1 MMSYFKTGFYVYN
14 VLTLVILFACLSMS
28 YLYYRLN
35 REAKQNLEMDWSDKK
50 EALEIDTVS
59 GALKNHNTNK
69 QFYPGAAKFQ
79 EM

>member
-1 MMSYFKTGFYVYN
+1 MSSLDLCCF
-14 VLTLVILFACLSMS
+14 LFE
-28 YLYYRLN
+28 RLN
-35 REAKQNLEMDWSDKK
+35 RDAKQNLEMDWSDKK

-59 GALKNHNTNK
+59 GALKNTNTNK